1 MPGRNSLSSA
11 NSQDQQSAPIQV
23 VFAGLLLILLCLL
36 VRTPLH
42 AQSYG
47 LDIAT
52 AVGPYLNNIFP
63 HSAPNTTAKWD
74 VEVAYTNMV
83 FDQPMYMT
91 PYPRT
96 NWQVLVEKPG
106 IIYIFPNRRDVVTN
120 DLRLFLDIRSR
131 LYTVSDS
138 GMTGIAFHPE
148 FGQSGSTNRG
158 FVYVT
163 YKWRPNPDL
172 GANSDYAYMRLSRFT
187 VPDGQMAADP
197 NSEMILLQQLDLQM
211 WHDAGCLMFGQDG
224 FLYFSIGDEGGAND
238 QYNVT
243 QIINQRLMSGIF
255 RIDVNKNSSLSHA
268 IRRQPFHHPSTPSG
282 WPESYSTNYF
292 VPNNNPF
299 VNSDGSVLEEYY
311 ALGLR
316 NPYRFSQ
323 DPATGLIWIGETGQD
338 TREELDFLTPGANY
352 QWPYLEGIFPGPKTK
367 PATIIGTEKL
377 PVWDYGHTN
386 GNGCLIGGYVYHGTE
401 HAPGL
406 TGRYICV
413 DNVSGRIWAISSDG
427 NTLGS
432 VEQIA
437 TMPSGS
443 VYGGT
448 SSCGFDANGEIYFLK
463 FGGVGAGRI
472 FQLKTVT
479 SFTPEPPALLSQIGA
494 FTDLSSLNPAPGL
507 HPYTVN
513 TPLWSDGAVKKR
525 WMAVPNDGTHDTAQ
539 EKIVFSSTNE
549 WQFPKGTV
557 FVKHFELPVDDLNP
571 GNTRRVETRFVV
583 MDDSGGVYGVTYKWR
598 ADGSDAD
605 LLLTGTNTDYQISG
619 LGGTTR
625 TQTWQFPSR
634 QDCLTCHNANAGYVL
649 GVKTHQLNCSLF
661 YPETGRTDNQL
672 RALGHIGM
680 FGSNYS
686 EVQITNY
693 LQSFSISNTTASL
706 ESRVRS
712 YIDANCSQCHRPG
725 GVQAYFD
732 ARYATPLAQQGLIY
746 GPTYTFIN
754 DPSDQVLVPGDIAH
768 SMMHNRA
775 SRVGQFQMP
784 PLAKNVVDTNAIQV
798 LADWINSLPP
808 GPGVALVLGE
818 EPGDSVVTGPFNVD
832 VEFTRSISGL
842 TSNMFQVVN
851 GQIISF
857 SGSGTNYT
865 LRINPQNEGSITLQL
880 PGGQVLD
887 GTGHTNYP
895 SNLLVVDY
903 HNLDSFLLTW
913 LRFDESSGTVAS
925 DASGNANNGVLFNMN
940 SGAWGPGLYNGA
952 LTFNG
957 VNNYVEISNALR
969 QDFTI
974 ACWIKTA
981 QTFPV
986 AENSYDGTGIIWAD
1000 VGGPANDFI
1009 FGATRSAAGVN
1020 RLSFFT
1026 GGGVETSISGTTEIS
1041 SGQWTHIAATRDG
1054 TTGEM
1059 KIYVDGQLDATGMG
1073 SSGSALNANP
1083 VIHIGGNTLDGR
1095 YFAGVIDDVRLYSR
1109 VLSSSEIQG
1118 VIAINVPPT
1127 MSLIASLAVNRNS
1140 TTGPINFIVG
1150 DAETPADQL
1159 SVSAASS
1166 NTVLVPNQNIV
1177 LGGSSANRT
1186 ITVTPVVGQI
1196 GMATITVTVSDGLA
1210 TAQQTFA
1217 VTVNGTFAAY
1227 YPFDGNAQ
1235 DISGNGNNG
1244 TINGN
1249 ATFVTGKVG
1258 AQALN
1263 MDGVSGYVQIPNS
1276 IKTNFTIAF
1285 WAKTTTTGGTGQW
1298 FNGKGFVDGEV
1309 AGATNDFGTSLI
1321 GSKFGFG
1328 VGNPNT
1334 TISSISSV
1342 NDGVWHHLA
1351 ATRDESSGQM
1361 NLYVD
1366 GVLQATTTGPTGP
1379 RLASAGLRIGAIQTG
1394 GSGSF
1399 LAGIVDDVRLYN
1411 YVLSSNEIIALINT
1425 TPTLAAISNRTILAG
1440 NILRITNSATDPD
1453 LPPQSLNYSL
1463 VAAPVGVSLNA
1474 TSGVLVWRPAIS
1486 QGGTSNLL
1494 SLRVTDNGTPNLS
1507 ATQSLWVTVTRPS
1520 QPGLNLQTPGPG
1532 PFKLFISGDVG
1543 PDYTVLG
1550 STNLINWTTVW
1561 STNSPL
1567 TPFLF
1572 TEPNETNYDQRF
1584 YRVILGP

>member
-1 MPGRNSLSSA
+1 MCVTYSQESGKASRQSLLA
-11 NSQDQQSAPIQV
+11 V
-23 VFAGLLLILLCLL
+23 LLLISICLL
-36 VRTPLH
+36 VPFRMQ
-42 AQSYG
+42 AQPYG
-47 LDIAT
+47 LDNAT
-52 AVGPYLNNIFP
+52 AVGPYLNNVFP
-63 HSAPNTTAKWD
+63 HSAPNSTAKWD

-106 IIYIFPNRRDVVTN
+106 IIYMFPNRRDMVTN
-120 DLRLFLDIRSR
+120 DMRVFLDIRSR

-148 FGQSGSTNRG
+148 FGQPGSTNRG

-172 GANSDYAYMRLSRFT
+172 GANGDYAYIRLSRFT

-243 QIINQRLMSGIF
+243 QVINERLMSGIF
-255 RIDVNKNSSLSHA
+255 RIDVNKNASLSHP
-268 IRRQPFHHPSTPSG
+268 IRRQPFHHPSTPTG
-282 WPESYSTNYF
+282 WPESYSTNYY
-292 VPNNNPF
+292 VPNDNPF
-299 VNSDGSVLEEYY
+299 VNPDGSVLEEYY
-311 ALGLR
+311 SLGLR

-323 DPATGLIWIGETGQD
+323 DPVTGLIWIAETGQD

-352 QWPYLEGIFPGPKTK
+352 QWPYLEGIFAGPKAK
-367 PATIIGTEKL
+367 PATIIGTEKV

-406 TGRYICV
+406 TGKYICV
-413 DNVSGRIWAISSDG
+413 DNVSGRIWAITSDG
-427 NTLGS
+427 ITLGS

-448 SSCGFDANGEIYFLK
+448 SSTGLDANGEIYFLK

-472 FQLKTVT
+472 FKLKTVT
-479 SFTPEPPALLSQIGA
+479 SVIPEPPALLSQVGV
-494 FTDLSSLNPAPGL
+494 FTDLASLNPAPGVY
-507 HPYTVN
+507 PYTVN

-525 WMAVPNDGTHDTAQ
+525 WLAVPNDGIHDTAQ
-539 EKIVFSSTNE
+539 EKIIFSPTNE

-557 FVKHFELPVDDLNP
+557 FVKHFELPVDDANP
-571 GNTRRVETRFVV
+571 NITKRLETRFVV
-583 MDDSGGVYGVTYKWR
+583 MDDSGGAYGVTYKWR

-605 LLLTGTNTDYQISG
+605 LLLTGTTTDYQISAS
-619 LGGTTR
+619 GGTTR

-634 QDCLTCHNANAGYVL
+634 EDCQTCHNANAGYVL
-649 GVKTHQLNCSLF
+649 GLKTHQLNCPEF

-672 RALGHIGM
+672 RALGHIGL
-680 FGSNYS
+680 FDSHYS
-686 EVQITNY
+686 EAQITNY
-693 LQSFSISNTTASL
+693 LKSYSISNTTASL

-732 ARYATPLAQQGLIY
+732 ARYVTPLAQQGLIY
-746 GPTYTFIN
+746 GPTYTFIT
-754 DPSDQVLVPGDIAH
+754 DPSDQVLVPGDLAH
-768 SMMHNRA
+768 SMMYNRA

-808 GPGVALVLGE
+808 GPGVEVVLGDG
-818 EPGDSVVTGPFNVD
+818 PGDSVVTGPFNVD
-832 VEFTRSISGL
+832 VEFTRPISGL
-842 TSNMFQVVN
+842 VSNMFQVVN
-851 GQIISF
+851 GQILAF

-865 LRINPQNEGSITLQL
+865 LRINPQAEGTVTVQL

-903 HNLDSFLLTW
+903 HNLDSYLLTW
-913 LRFDESSGTVAS
+913 LRFDDGAGTTAS
-925 DASGNANNGVLFNMN
+925 DVSGNANNGTLFNMN
-940 SGAWGPGLYNGA
+940 STAWGPGLYNGA
-952 LTFNG
+952 LTFDG
-957 VNNYVEISNALR
+957 VNNFVEISNALR
-969 QDFTI
+969 SDFTI
-974 ACWIKTA
+974 ACWIKSTQA
-981 QTFPV
+981 FPV
-986 AENSYDGTGIIWAD
+986 AQNTYEGTGIIWAD
-1000 VGGPANDFI
+1000 VGGPANDFV
-1009 FGATRSAAGVN
+1009 FGATRDANGVD

-1026 GGGVETSISGTTEIS
+1026 GGGTETSINGATEIS
-1041 SGQWTHIAATRDG
+1041 SGEWTHIAATRDG
-1054 TTGEM
+1054 VTGEM
-1059 KIYVDGQLDATGMG
+1059 KIYVNGELDATGMG
-1073 SSGSALNANP
+1073 SSGSDLNANP
-1083 VIHIGGNTLDGR
+1083 TIHIGGNTLDGR
-1095 YFAGVIDDVRLYSR
+1095 YFAGTIDDVRLYSR
-1109 VLSSSEIQG
+1109 VLSESEIQG
-1118 VIAINVPPT
+1118 VIAIDVPP
-1127 MSLIASLAVNRNS
+1127 SISPIASIAITRNTS
-1140 TTGPINFIVG
+1140 TGPIGFTVG
-1150 DAETPADQL
+1150 DAETPNDEL

-1177 LGGSSANRT
+1177 LGGSGANRT
-1186 ITVTPVVGQI
+1186 ITVTPASGQI
-1196 GMATITVTVSDGLA
+1196 GAATITVSVSDG
-1210 TAQQTFA
+1210 TSVAQQTFT

-1227 YPFDGNAQ
+1227 YPLDGNAQ
-1235 DISGNGNNG
+1235 DASGNGNNG
-1244 TINGN
+1244 TISGN

-1258 AQALN
+1258 PQALN
-1263 MDGVSGYVQIPNS
+1263 MDGVSAYVQITNS
-1276 IKTNFTIAF
+1276 IRTNFTIAF
-1285 WAKTTTTGGTGQW
+1285 WSKTTTTGGTGQW
-1298 FNGKGFVDGEV
+1298 FNGKGFVDGDV
-1309 AGATNDFGTSLI
+1309 AGASSDFGTSLV
-1321 GSKFGFG
+1321 GNKFAFG

-1334 TISSISSV
+1334 TITSTTSV

-1351 ATRDESSGQM
+1351 ATRDNGSGQM

-1366 GVLQATTTGPTGP
+1366 GVLQATANGPTEP
-1379 RLASAGLRIGAIQTG
+1379 RLAATVLRIGAIQSG

-1399 LAGIVDDVRLYN
+1399 LSGIVDDVRLYN
-1411 YVLSSNEIIALINT
+1411 YVLSTNEIVALINT
-1425 TPTLAAISNRTILAG
+1425 TPTLAAISNRTMLAG
-1440 NILRITNSATDPD
+1440 NVLRITNNATDPD
-1453 LPPQSLNYSL
+1453 LPPQTLTYSL
-1463 VAAPVGVSLNA
+1463 VTAPNGVSLNSS
-1474 TSGVLVWRPAIS
+1474 SGLLTWRPS
-1486 QGGTSNLL
+1486 VSLGGTSNLF

-1507 ATQSLWVTVTRPS
+1507 ATQSFWVIVNRPV
-1520 QPGLNLQTPGPG
+1520 QPSVNVPSFGAG
-1532 PFKLFISGDVG
+1532 PFKLLISGDSG
-1543 PDYTVLG
+1543 PDYTILG
-1550 STNLINWTTVW
+1550 STNLMDWTTIL

-1572 TEPNETNYDQRF
+1572 TEPNATNYNQRF